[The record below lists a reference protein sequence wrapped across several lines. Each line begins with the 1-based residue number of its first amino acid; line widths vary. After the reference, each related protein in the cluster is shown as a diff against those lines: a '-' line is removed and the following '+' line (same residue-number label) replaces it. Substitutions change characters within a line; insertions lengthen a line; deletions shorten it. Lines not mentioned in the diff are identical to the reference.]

1 MKKPLRLWPGLLAAV
16 LLLLVRFVVPAI
28 VPDAFFIGFFGSHLC
43 ALAILVWWLFFS
55 RAPWSERL
63 GAILLMVIALLVT
76 SRLVHESIAKGVVL
90 LYLWAI
96 PTQAVALVA
105 WAAASRRLSSGPRYA
120 LLAATVLLST
130 GFFALVRIAGV
141 TGNMASELHWRW
153 TPTPEQRLLAQAR
166 DTPAGSAAAPSV
178 AETKAGWPGFR
189 GPGRDGIVRGV
200 RIGTDWSKSP
210 PVELW
215 RRPVGP
221 GWSSFAVGSGL
232 LYTQEQLGE
241 DEVVSCYDLT
251 TGKPVWMHRDPT
263 RFYETAGGA
272 GPRATPTL
280 SNGRVY
286 TFGATGIF
294 NALAAGDGALVWSRN
309 VVADAGAKV
318 PDWGFS
324 SSPLVVGDIVIV
336 AAASQL
342 VAYDLASG
350 EPRWKGAVRGG
361 SFSSPHFLTIDAVA
375 QVLLMGRDG
384 ATSVAPAD
392 GTKLWDHAWA
402 GVAMLQPA
410 VITGGDLLISTTG
423 TGRSIGLRRVAV
435 THGPGGWTSQER
447 WTTTAMKP
455 YFNDFV
461 VHKGHAYG
469 FDGSILSCLDV
480 EDGRRLWKGGRYGNG
495 QLLLLADQDLLL
507 VVSEQGELALVSA
520 TPDKFTELARLPA
533 IEGKTW
539 NHPAMVGDIL
549 LIRNDQEMTAFRLPL
564 AGD

>member
-1 MKKPLRLWPGLLAAV
+1 V
-16 LLLLVRFVVPAI
+16 
-28 VPDAFFIGFFGSHLC
+28 
-43 ALAILVWWLFFS
+43 
-55 RAPWSERL
+55 
-63 GAILLMVIALLVT
+63 
-76 SRLVHESIAKGVVL
+76 
-90 LYLWAI
+90 
-96 PTQAVALVA
+96 
-105 WAAASRRLSSGPRYA
+105 
-120 LLAATVLLST
+120 
-130 GFFALVRIAGV
+130 
-141 TGNMASELHWRW
+141 
-153 TPTPEQRLLAQAR
+153 
-166 DTPAGSAAAPSV
+166 
-178 AETKAGWPGFR
+178 
-189 GPGRDGIVRGV
+189 
-200 RIGTDWSKSP
+200 
-210 PVELW
+210 
-215 RRPVGP
+215 
-221 GWSSFAVGSGL
+221 
-232 LYTQEQLGE
+232 
-241 DEVVSCYDLT
+241 
-251 TGKPVWMHRDPT
+251 
-263 RFYETAGGA
+263 
-272 GPRATPTL
+272 
-280 SNGRVY
+280 
-286 TFGATGIF
+286 
-294 NALAAGDGALVWSRN
+294 VWSRN

-480 EDGRRLWKGGRYGNG
+480 EDGKRLWKGGRYGNG